1 MTYEILTTSAADLPQ
16 IFQLFDLS
24 VEYQKRNGYPDWAN
38 YDRKAIIRDHENG
51 NQYKVVVDGQIAIV
65 FSACYT
71 DKLIWREMD
80 KGDSVY
86 LHRIVGNQAFKG
98 QKLFG
103 VILEWTIRLIRQ
115 KNLKTIRMDT
125 WAANPKIIEYYKEFG
140 FKIVENYITP
150 NIPELPVHNRNLVLT
165 LLEYGD

>member
-1 MTYEILTTSAADLPQ
+1 MTHTVLATTASDLPQ

-38 YDRKAIIRDHENG
+38 YDKKAIIRDQENG
-51 NQYKVVVDGQIAIV
+51 NQYKVVIDNRIAIV

-86 LHRIVGNQAFKG
+86 LHRIVGNPEFKG

-103 VILEWTIRLIRQ
+103 VILDWTKEHVRL

-140 FKIVENYITP
+140 FKIIENYTTP
-150 NIPELPVHNRNLVLT
+150 DIPELPVHNRNLAMT
-165 LLEYGD
+165 LLEY